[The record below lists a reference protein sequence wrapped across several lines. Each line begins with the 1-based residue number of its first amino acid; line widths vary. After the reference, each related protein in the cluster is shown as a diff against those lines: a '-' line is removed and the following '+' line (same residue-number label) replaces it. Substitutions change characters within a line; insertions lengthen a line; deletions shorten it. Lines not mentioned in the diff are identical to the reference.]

1 MNRSVQRSVMA
12 SYPRGAVA
20 MAQLLVVYVAKL
32 HRPRDRFTQEIT
44 VISLGLR
51 GRGAAGAPGVSSL
64 HVPVAPAW
72 PTQSH
77 RLPASIL
84 QGEIRGGAG
93 AGPVGLLSIPGCIQA
108 EQLSSSVTGGEAIVI
123 LLDATVGQLYHLSG
137 TVCHQ
142 VQGIIGAR
150 AARAFVVAATAMLPI
165 TVISTVVL
173 AASGLWLLWL

>member
-1 MNRSVQRSVMA
+1 M
-12 SYPRGAVA
+12 
-20 MAQLLVVYVAKL
+20 
-32 HRPRDRFTQEIT
+32 
-44 VISLGLR
+44 
-51 GRGAAGAPGVSSL
+51 
-64 HVPVAPAW
+64 
-72 PTQSH
+72 
-77 RLPASIL
+77 
-84 QGEIRGGAG
+84 
-93 AGPVGLLSIPGCIQA
+93 GLLSIPGCIQA
-108 EQLSSSVTGGEAIVI
+108 EQLSSSVTRGEAIVI